1 MISSFSEPIYC
12 PNLSCP
18 EPRNTFGRQ
27 HCAACETNL
36 IYRYLWAVGPAAEE
50 VPAGKVIADRYFV
63 IAPQLWLESRPSIP
77 PSVPEQLPDSIA
89 PYLHLYPQ
97 RLHTPEVYGF
107 CSVGEEPEATEVLLL
122 ENVPVNNFGSL
133 HPSILEAWAHTGAA
147 RQVYWLWQMLQLWTP
162 LSEQGVAASLLVPEN
177 LRVEG
182 WRVRLLQLHPGN
194 FVPTVKDLGDV
205 WSGLVESAAPEVQ
218 SRLGEICLF
227 MRRSS
232 MNLEAI
238 ALELNDLLLEQAAL
252 LPLHLE
258 VVGMTDTGPQ
268 RAKNED
274 SCYPVAADLQFSK
287 TSDGDKLIPYLTMV
301 CDGVG
306 GHEGGEVA
314 SQLAVQSLK
323 ALVQNLLAEIA
334 EQEELMTPE
343 MVIKQLEEIV
353 RVVNNVISN
362 QNNEQGKELRQ
373 RMGTTLVMALQL
385 PQKIKV
391 SDDLPSNNSHEL
403 YLINVGDSR
412 AYWIG
417 KNYCQR
423 LTVDDDVASREV
435 KLGHSLYWE
444 TQLRSDAGALTQA
457 LGTRDGDF
465 LRPTIQRFILEEEG
479 LLLLCSDGLADNDWV
494 EQSWE
499 NYGPPVLEGQMSLE
513 TAVQSWISL
522 ANEKNGYD
530 NTSVVATYCRTSPEK
545 LVLFPPASA
554 PTSAAVSAPVSL
566 QSVSLP
572 MSGSAS
578 LQKTGKIPESQ
589 LSESSKQ
596 LLYPETVPAPEPVQK
611 QQSKRWLPLL
621 GLLGLML
628 AFAGLGL
635 WVRSLQSPQ
644 PEPEQ
649 LPPPPETSVPSPAE
663 SPSPGSQSPSP
674 GAESSSPSP
683 ESTPAEIPAPAPE
696 STSGESPAPAPE
708 STSGESP
715 SPSPESTPAEIPAP
729 EAETPS
735 PSPQ

>member
-12 PNLSCP
+12 PNLSCA

-27 HCAACETNL
+27 HCAACETDL
-36 IYRYLWAVGPAAEE
+36 IYRYVWAVGQAAEE

-63 IAPQLWLESRPSIP
+63 IAPQIWLDSRPALP
-77 PSVPEQLPDSIA
+77 PSVPEQLPDTIM

-107 CSVGEEPEATEVLLL
+107 CSLGEAPEAAEVLLL
-122 ENVPVNNFGSL
+122 ENVPINNFGRL
-133 HPSILEAWAHTGAA
+133 YPSILESWSGTSAA
-147 RQVYWLWQMLQLWTP
+147 RQVYWLWQMLQLWIP
-162 LSEQGVAASLLVPEN
+162 LSEQGVASSLLVPEN

-182 WRVRLLQLHPGN
+182 WRVRLRELHPGN
-194 FVPTVKDLGDV
+194 FVPTLRDLGDV
-205 WSGLVESAAPEVQ
+205 WSGLVESAQPEVQ
-218 SRLGEICLF
+218 PKLGEICQF

-232 MNLEAI
+232 MNFDAI
-238 ALELNDLLLEQAAL
+238 ALELNDLLLEQAAK

-268 RAKNED
+268 RSQNED
-274 SCYPVAADLQFSK
+274 SCYPTAADFQSSK
-287 TSDGDKLIPYLTMV
+287 TSGGDKLIPYLTMV

-323 ALVQNLLAEIA
+323 ALIQNLLSEITQ
-334 EQEELMTPE
+334 QEELMTPT

-353 RVVNNVISN
+353 RVVNNVISA

-385 PQKIKV
+385 PQKVKI
-391 SDDLPSNNSHEL
+391 SEDLPSNNSHEL
-403 YLINVGDSR
+403 YLVNVGDSR

-435 KLGHSLYWE
+435 QLGHSLYWE

-465 LRPTIQRFILEEEG
+465 LRPTIQRFIVEEEG
-479 LLLLCSDGLADNDWV
+479 LLLLCSDGLSDNDWV
-494 EQSWE
+494 EKSWE
-499 NYGPPVLEGQMSLE
+499 NYGPEVLEGKMSLE
-513 TAVQSWISL
+513 AAVQSWIRL

-530 NTSVVATYCRTSPEK
+530 NSSVVATHCRMSPER
-545 LVLFPPASA
+545 LVLLDPAVASA
-554 PTSAAVSAPVSL
+554 PVSAPVSAA
-566 QSVSLP
+566 SVSLP

-578 LQKTGKIPESQ
+578 LQKTGRMPESQ

-596 LLYPETVPAPEPVQK
+596 LLYPETAPAPEPVQK
-611 QQSKRWLPLL
+611 QKPKRLGPML
-621 GLLGLML
+621 GLLVLML
-628 AFAGLGL
+628 VFAGLGL
-635 WVRSLQSPQ
+635 WVRSLQNQNPD
-644 PEPEQ
+644 PEQ
-649 LPPPPETSVPSPAE
+649 LPPPPETTAPTPADI
-663 SPSPGSQSPSP
+663 PSPGADIPSSGAESPSP
-674 GAESSSPSP
+674 GAESESPSPGAESPSPSP
-683 ESTPAEIPAPAPE
+683 EPTPAEIPAP
-696 STSGESPAPAPE
+696 
-708 STSGESP
+708 
-715 SPSPESTPAEIPAP
+715 SPEPTPAEIPAP
-729 EAETPS
+729 S
-735 PSPQ
+735 PSPEIPPP

>member
-1 MISSFSEPIYC
+1 MISNFSEPIYC

-27 HCAACETNL
+27 HCAACETDL
-36 IYRYLWAVGPAAEE
+36 VYRYLWAVGPAVEE

-63 IAPQLWLESRPSIP
+63 IAPQIWLDSRPSIP
-77 PSVPEQLPDSIA
+77 PGVPEQLPVDIM

-107 CSVGEEPEATEVLLL
+107 CSLGEAPEATTEVLLL
-122 ENVPVNNFGSL
+122 ENVPINNFGSL
-133 HPSILEAWAHTGAA
+133 YPSILQAWSQTSAA

-194 FVPTVKDLGDV
+194 FVPTLKDLGDV
-205 WSGLVESAAPEVQ
+205 WSGLVESAQPEIQ
-218 SRLGEICLF
+218 SKLGEICVF

-232 MNLEAI
+232 MNLDAI
-238 ALELNDLLLEQAAL
+238 ALELNDLLLEQAAK

-258 VVGMTDTGPQ
+258 VVGITDTGPQ
-268 RAKNED
+268 RSQNED
-274 SCYPVAADLQFSK
+274 SCYPTAADFQSLKS
-287 TSDGDKLIPYLTMV
+287 GGNDKLIPYLTMV

-314 SQLAVQSLK
+314 SQLAVHSLK
-323 ALVQNLLAEIA
+323 ALIQNLLAEIA
-334 EQEELMTPE
+334 EQQELMAPA

-353 RVVNNVISN
+353 KVVNNVISA

-385 PQKIKV
+385 PQKVKV
-391 SDDLPSNNSHEL
+391 SEDVLSNNSHEL
-403 YLINVGDSR
+403 YLVNVGDSR

-435 KLGHSLYWE
+435 HLGHSLYWE

-465 LRPTIQRFILEEEG
+465 LRPTIQRLIIEDEG
-479 LLLLCSDGLADNDWV
+479 LLLLCSDGLSDNDWV

-499 NYGPPVLEGQMSLE
+499 NYGAEVLDGKMSLE
-513 TAVQSWISL
+513 AAVQSWIRL

-530 NTSVVATYCRTSPEK
+530 NTSVVMTYCRMSPER
-545 LVLFPPASA
+545 LVLFD
-554 PTSAAVSAPVSL
+554 TAAASAPVSAAPV
-566 QSVSLP
+566 SVAPVSLP
-572 MSGSAS
+572 MSPSVSGSAS
-578 LQKTGKIPESQ
+578 LQKTGRMPESQ

-596 LLYPETVPAPEPVQK
+596 LLYPETAPAPEPVQK
-611 QQSKRWLPLL
+611 QKSKRWLPLL
-621 GLLGLML
+621 GLLVLML

-635 WVRSLQSPQ
+635 WVRSLQNPL
-644 PEPEQ
+644 PADPEQ
-649 LPPPPETSVPSPAE
+649 LPPPPETSAPTPADI
-663 SPSPGSQSPSP
+663 PSPGVNIPSP
-674 GAESSSPSP
+674 GA
-683 ESTPAEIPAPAPE
+683 
-696 STSGESPAPAPE
+696 
-708 STSGESP
+708 ESP
-715 SPSPESTPAEIPAP
+715 SPSPESPTPTSQSPAP
-729 EAETPS
+729 SPESSPADIPSPGAESPS

>member
-1 MISSFSEPIYC
+1 MISSFSQPIYC

-18 EPRNTFGRQ
+18 APGNTFGRQ
-27 HCAACETNL
+27 QCAACETNL
-36 IYRYLWAVGPAAEE
+36 IYRYLWAVGPAADE
-50 VPAGKVIADRYFV
+50 VAAGKVIADRYLV
-63 IAPQLWLESRPSIP
+63 IAPQIWLDSRPSIP
-77 PSVPEQLPDSIA
+77 PGVPEQLPVHIM

-107 CSVGEEPEATEVLLL
+107 CSLGEAAEATEVLLL
-122 ENVPVNNFGSL
+122 ENVPINNFGSL
-133 HPSILEAWAHTGAA
+133 NPSILQAWSQTTAA

-194 FVPTVKDLGDV
+194 FVPTLRDLGDV
-205 WSGLVESAAPEVQ
+205 WSGLVESAQPEVQ
-218 SRLGEICLF
+218 SRLGEICVF

-232 MNLEAI
+232 MNFDAI

-258 VVGMTDTGPQ
+258 VVGITDTGPQ
-268 RAKNED
+268 RSQNED
-274 SCYPVAADLQFSK
+274 SCYPIATDLQFSK
-287 TSDGDKLIPYLTMV
+287 QAGGDKLIPYLTMV

-323 ALVQNLLAEIA
+323 SLIQNLLAEIA
-334 EQEELMTPE
+334 EQQELMTPA

-353 RVVNNVISN
+353 RVVNNVISA

-385 PQKIKV
+385 PQKVKV
-391 SDDLPSNNSHEL
+391 SEDLPSNNGHEL
-403 YLINVGDSR
+403 YLVNVGDSR

-435 KLGHSLYWE
+435 HLGHSLYWE

-465 LRPTIQRFILEEEG
+465 LRPTIQRFIIEEEG
-479 LLLLCSDGLADNDWV
+479 LLLLCSDGLSDNDWV

-499 NYGPPVLEGQMSLE
+499 NYGPEVLEGKMSLE
-513 TAVQSWISL
+513 AAVQSWIRL

-530 NTSVVATYCRTSPEK
+530 NTSVVMTYCRMSPER
-545 LVLFPPASA
+545 LVLFDTAGA
-554 PTSAAVSAPVSL
+554 SAPVSAAPVSAA
-566 QSVSLP
+566 SVSLP
-572 MSGSAS
+572 MSPSVSGSAS
-578 LQKTGKIPESQ
+578 LQKTGRMPESQ

-596 LLYPETVPAPEPVQK
+596 LLYPETAPAPEPVQK
-611 QQSKRWLPLL
+611 QKSKRWLPLL
-621 GLLGLML
+621 GLLVLML

-644 PEPEQ
+644 PEPKQ
-649 LPPPPETSVPSPAE
+649 LPPPPETPA
-663 SPSPGSQSPSP
+663 PTPAAIPSP
-674 GAESSSPSP
+674 GADIPSP
-683 ESTPAEIPAPAPE
+683 AA
-696 STSGESPAPAPE
+696 
-708 STSGESP
+708 ESP
-715 SPSPESTPAEIPAP
+715 SPSPESTPAEIPSPSP
-729 EAETPS
+729 ESTPADIPSPGAESPS